1 MVNELCIT
9 LLGSPVITLGGEPVK
24 GFISSKSQALV
35 YYLAA
40 TGQIHSRDVLAG
52 LLWSEVPDSTAKR
65 NLRDVLS
72 NLRQLIDPYLLI
84 TRQTVSLNQE
94 AHFAVDSRIFTEK
107 LSHPQPG
114 KPSDSDPNVEELA
127 SISEAIALYKGEF
140 LAGFYISSAPLFEEW
155 ALGERI
161 RLQRELERGLER
173 LVTGH
178 LARREYKTAIRYAQR
193 WSSINP
199 VHEPAHR
206 YLMQLHTRDGNRS
219 AALSQ
224 YHECA
229 RILKEELGVDPATET
244 TALFERILSG
254 ELTAGSPDQ
263 GELVIRGYELRELIG
278 EGSFGAVYR
287 AYQPLTKREVAVK
300 IILPRYANQPD
311 FIRRFESEAQ
321 LVARLEHPHIVPLF
335 DYWREPDRAY
345 LVMRWLRGGSL
356 RSSLAAGAWDAE
368 AVKEL
373 VNQIATALAVA
384 HRKSVVHR
392 DIKPAN
398 ILLDEE
404 GNAFLSDFGIAKDLS
419 VKPELADPD
428 ANTSSPAY
436 ISPEQIIGEAV
447 TPLTD
452 VYSLG
457 VVLYEM
463 LAGKHPF
470 PDESF
475 ESLRKKHLSEP
486 LPSILVTRPDLP
498 VAVDEVIQK
507 CTAKNPVDR
516 FPNILSLCEAF
527 RLAISAESLAKLP
540 LVDVQPV
547 EPINPYKGL
556 RPFYETDCEDFFGRE
571 TLTEQL
577 LLRLGEFETM
587 SSFLAVIGPSG
598 CGKSSVVRAGLI
610 PALRQGA
617 LPGSENWFIVQMLP
631 GEHPFE
637 KLETALLGI
646 VVNPPDSPLEQLQ
659 EDEYGLLRTLNEGIP
674 GNNTKVLLVIDQ
686 FEEVFYQVEQESER
700 TNFLECLFHAVTDPH
715 SPLILVITLRA
726 DFYDRPLSYPNFGDL
741 VRTSMETVM
750 PLSAEE
756 LAQAIALPSERV
768 GVRLEPELEAKIVS
782 DVIDQPGSLPL
793 LQYALTELFDNR
805 EDNTLTTQAYQ
816 AVGGVMEALVHRA
829 DELFNQLDTNGQEAV
844 RQLFLRLVRLSEVT
858 ESTRRRVLRSELE
871 GIGLG
876 TAEMP
881 DTSYDAK
888 KPSFPINSA
897 EVMNDVIELYGRYRL
912 LTFDR
917 DPSTRAPTIEVAH
930 EALIKK
936 WDRLQEWLDTSRE
949 DIRIHR
955 NLNRSTNEWLDADC
969 DPSFLLRGSRLD
981 LIEVWANKT
990 DLALTSSEGD
1000 YLKSSLVERR
1010 KRQADERARQDREI
1024 TLEKRSRNFLRAL
1037 VVVLALATVIA
1048 LVLTSF
1054 AFNRSQIAQ
1063 ENAATAAV
1071 AQGQALN
1078 QAATATFAQGVAQL
1092 QAGLAAQSAEGA
1104 REQKA
1109 LAEAEADSRA
1119 TQQSI
1124 AEGQAN
1130 LATSRELAAS
1140 ALNNLSIDPERS
1152 ILLAITALDTAQT
1165 LEAENAL
1172 HRAIHTSRVRLT
1184 LSGHRGPVHFV
1195 DLSPDEKLIAT
1206 ASQDG
1211 TAKLWDAFTG
1221 REVLTLVGHD
1231 DEVIGI
1237 DFSPS
1242 GKRIA
1247 TSSYDGTAKVWDTS
1261 TGQETMTLT
1270 GHKGP
1275 LVTVYFSSDGT
1286 RLVTNGLYDGMVIM
1300 WDANSGEALHAFNA
1314 HQEPMWHVIYSPD
1327 ESRLATASVDGTA
1340 KVWDANSGEQL
1351 LTLPGQAGLVSR
1363 VSFSPDGSQLATG
1376 HENGTAKLWDAISG
1390 EEILTF
1396 EGHTTLVLWVSFS
1409 PDGKRLATASVDGT
1423 AKIWDVLSGEEL
1435 FTLAGHSAI
1444 VMGTVFTQDGI
1455 HLLTGSFDGTAK
1467 LWDLSPKG
1475 ELFTL
1480 SEHRDQVYSLDFN
1493 MDGSRLASGSF
1504 DGTVRIWDVA
1514 SGQEEIRLGKL
1525 GDSAKIRGVVFS
1537 PDGELLAGSS
1547 AYGTITVWN
1556 VASGEEITTLSG
1568 HAPGQTGETKYN
1580 GIVGVAFS
1588 PDGKLL
1594 ATASDDLTAKI
1605 WDISSGK
1612 ELFTLSGHD
1621 HAPVSIPPFDGVI
1634 QVGFSPD
1641 GKRLVTAGGDGT
1653 VKVWDTSQ
1661 YTELFTLEAHP
1672 GSAVIDVT
1680 FSPDGAQLLTGS
1692 FDGPAKLWDV
1702 ATGKELLTL
1711 SGHTGGVYGVAF
1723 TPDGT
1728 RLVTGSEDATTKV
1741 WDAETGQILLT
1752 LTGHTLGI
1760 LDIAISPDGKYLAT
1774 ASQDGSIRFYVL
1786 PVEELITLAQS
1797 RLTRSL
1803 TVEECQQFL
1812 HVDEC
1817 PIR

>member
-1 MVNELCIT
+1 MANELRIT
-9 LLGSPVITLGGEPVK
+9 LLGSPAITLGVEPVK

-40 TGQIHSRDVLAG
+40 TGQVHSRDVLAG

-72 NLRQLIDPYLLI
+72 NLRQLIDPYMLI

-94 AHFAVDSRIFTEK
+94 APYTVDSEIFREK
-107 LSHPQPG
+107 LSSAQYTRQPDFETNLG
-114 KPSDSDPNVEELA
+114 ELE
-127 SISEAIALYKGEF
+127 SLREAIALYNGEF
-140 LAGFYISSAPLFEEW
+140 LAGFYIPAAPLFEEW
-155 ALGERI
+155 LLGER
-161 RLQRELERGLER
+161 ELLNQELNRGLER
-173 LVTGH
+173 LVTGY
-178 LARREYKTAIRYAQR
+178 LARREFKTAIRFAQR

-199 VHEPAHR
+199 VHEQAHR
-206 YLMQLHTRDGNRS
+206 YLMRLYTRDGNRS
-219 AALSQ
+219 AALRQ

-229 RILKEELGVDPATET
+229 RILKEELGVDPASET
-244 TALFERILSG
+244 TTLYERIRSG
-254 ELTAGSPDQ
+254 ELTAEAPDQ

-287 AYQPLTKREVAVK
+287 AYQPLTRREVAIK
-300 IILPRYANQPD
+300 IILPQYANQPD

-335 DYWREPDRAY
+335 DYWREPNRAY

-356 RSSLAAGAWDAE
+356 RSSLAVGAWDAE
-368 AVKEL
+368 AAKKL
-373 VNQIATALAVA
+373 IDQITTALAVA

-404 GNAFLSDFGIAKDLS
+404 GNAFLSDFGFAKDLS
-419 VKPELADPD
+419 ISADLADPD
-428 ANTSSPAY
+428 AKTSSPAY

-470 PDESF
+470 PDQSF
-475 ESLRKKHLSEP
+475 ESLRVKHLSEP

-516 FPNILSLCEAF
+516 FPDILSLCEAF

-540 LVDVQPV
+540 LVDVPPV
-547 EPINPYKGL
+547 EPVNPYKGL

-577 LLRLGEFETM
+577 LLRLGESEAM
-587 SSFLAVIGPSG
+587 GSSLAVIGPSG

-617 LPGSENWFIVQMLP
+617 LPGSEDWFIVQMLP
-631 GEHPFE
+631 GEHPLE
-637 KLETALLGI
+637 ELETALLGI
-646 VVNPPDSPLEQLQ
+646 AVNPPDSPLEQLQ
-659 EDEYGLLRTLNEGIP
+659 EDENGLIRTLIESLP
-674 GNNTKVLLVIDQ
+674 GNNPKVLLVIDQ

-700 TNFLECLFHAVTDPH
+700 THFLECLFHAVTVPH

-726 DFYDRPLSYPNFGDL
+726 DFYDRPLSYPNFGEL
-741 VRTSMETVM
+741 VHTGMETVM

-756 LAQAIALPSERV
+756 LVRAIALPSERV
-768 GVRLEPELEAKIVS
+768 GVRLEPDLEAKIVS

-805 EDNTLTTQAYQ
+805 EDNTLTAQAYQ
-816 AVGGVMEALVHRA
+816 AVGGVMEALGHRSE
-829 DELFNQLDTNGQEAV
+829 ELYNQLDADGQEAV
-844 RQLFLRLVRLSEVT
+844 RQLFLRLVRLGEVT
-858 ESTRRRVLRSELE
+858 ENTRRRVLRSELE
-871 GIGLG
+871 GISLG

-881 DTSYDAK
+881 DASYD
-888 KPSFPINSA
+888 SVRSSSLTHSA

-917 DPSTRAPTIEVAH
+917 DPSTRAPTVEVAH
-930 EALIKK
+930 EALIQM
-936 WDRLQEWLDTSRE
+936 WDRLQEWLDSSRE
-949 DIRIHR
+949 DIRLHR
-955 NLNRSTNEWLDADC
+955 NLNRSTNDWLHADC

-990 DLALTSSEGD
+990 DLALTNSEED
-1000 YLKSSLVERR
+1000 YLESSLVERR
-1010 KRQADERARQDREI
+1010 KRRADEKARQDREI
-1024 TLEKRSRNFLRAL
+1024 ALEKRSRNFLRAL
-1037 VVVLALATVIA
+1037 AVVLALATVIA

-1078 QAATATFAQGVAQL
+1078 QAATATFAQGVAQR
-1092 QAGLAAQSAEGA
+1092 QAGLAVLSAESA

-1109 LAEAEADSRA
+1109 LAEAEADARA

-1152 ILLAITALDTAQT
+1152 ILLALAALETAQT

-1172 HRAIHTSRVRLT
+1172 RRAMQASRVQLT
-1184 LSGHRGPVHFV
+1184 LTGHNGPVHFV

-1206 ASQDG
+1206 TSQDG
-1211 TAKLWDAFTG
+1211 TAKMWDTHSG
-1221 REVLTLVGHD
+1221 REVLTFVGHN
-1231 DEVIGI
+1231 DEVIGT
-1237 DFSPS
+1237 DFSPD
-1242 GKRIA
+1242 GKRLA
-1247 TSSYDGTAKVWDTS
+1247 TASYDGTAKVWDTT
-1261 TGQETMTLT
+1261 TGEEIFTLT
-1270 GHKGP
+1270 GHDGP
-1275 LVTVYFSSDGT
+1275 LVSAYFSPDGT
-1286 RLVTNGLYDGMVIM
+1286 RLVTNGLYDGMVRL

-1314 HQEPMWHVIYSPD
+1314 HQAPMWHVTYSPD
-1327 ESRLATASVDGTA
+1327 GNRLATASVDGTA

-1351 LTLPGQAGLVSR
+1351 LTLSGPAGLVSR
-1363 VSFSPDGSQLATG
+1363 VAFSPDGSQLTTG
-1376 HENGTAKLWDAISG
+1376 HENGTAIIWDATSG
-1390 EEILTF
+1390 VELLSF

-1444 VMGTVFTQDGI
+1444 VMGTIFTQDGT

-1467 LWDLSPKG
+1467 LWDLTPKG

-1504 DGTVRIWDVA
+1504 DGTARIWDVV
-1514 SGQEEIRLGKL
+1514 SGQEEIRLGKQ
-1525 GDSAKIRGVVFS
+1525 GDSARIRGVAFS
-1537 PDGELLAGSS
+1537 PDGESMATSS
-1547 AYGTITVWN
+1547 AYGTITIWDA
-1556 VASGEEITTLSG
+1556 ASGEEVITLSG
-1568 HAPGQTGETKYN
+1568 HAPGQTGETAFN
-1580 GIVGVAFS
+1580 GVVGVAFS
-1588 PDGKLL
+1588 PDGNLL

-1605 WDISSGK
+1605 WNISSGE
-1612 ELFTLSGHD
+1612 ELFTLSGHG

-1641 GKRLVTAGGDGT
+1641 GKRLATAGGDGT
-1653 VKVWDTSQ
+1653 VKVWDTRHGR
-1661 YTELFTLEAHP
+1661 ELFTLEAHP

-1680 FSPDGAQLLTGS
+1680 FSPDGAHMLTGS
-1692 FDGPAKLWDV
+1692 FDGTAKLWDAV
-1702 ATGKELLTL
+1702 TGQALLTL
-1711 SGHTGGVYGVAF
+1711 SGHTSAVHGVAF

-1728 RLVTGSEDATTKV
+1728 RLVTGSEDGTAKV
-1741 WDAETGQILLT
+1741 WDAETGQALLT

-1774 ASQDGSIRFYVL
+1774 ASKDGSIRLYVL
-1786 PVEELITLAQS
+1786 QVEELIALAQS

-1803 TVEECQQFL
+1803 MQEECKQFL

-1817 PIR
+1817 PTR